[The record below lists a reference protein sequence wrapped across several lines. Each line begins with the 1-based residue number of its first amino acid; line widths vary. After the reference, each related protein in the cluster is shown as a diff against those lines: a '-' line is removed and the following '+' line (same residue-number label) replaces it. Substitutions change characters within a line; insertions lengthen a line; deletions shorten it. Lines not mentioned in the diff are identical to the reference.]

1 MTPRRAA
8 RHSLRGTTVAG
19 MKGFDGLWNAAV
31 EHIATERLG
40 DHLRGLDFPAAL
52 AILGVGQ
59 ARSSRPAP
67 ELLDEVAGQVGG
79 AEGQRLRHA
88 LEQLFV
94 GRKPPA
100 QAGSEDVL
108 LRALQVGGGLA
119 RPGLPVT
126 PEEAAQV
133 LELLRS
139 GEFFSD
145 AAGTTSAVL
154 QLTQQ
159 LPRALVRDIPRT
171 PSRLDELGEALVRDG
186 ADAFGHVSE
195 IAADLLDG
203 QLDRPPSPLTNTLRW
218 LYGNA
223 AATAVA
229 ETVRRIIG
237 RDNETARLAILIY
250 ARAHGIPLTPEGL
263 DALHDGPLD
272 SRDPDLGPAL
282 AAGVQALTSQRG
294 SEQGVIG
301 VLRRLRL

>member
-1 MTPRRAA
+1 
-8 RHSLRGTTVAG
+8 

-31 EHIATERLG
+31 DRIQGERLV
-40 DHLRGLDFPAAL
+40 DQLRALDFPAAL
-52 AILGVGQ
+52 AVLGVGQ
-59 ARSSRPAP
+59 TPSSGRLPD
-67 ELLDEVAGQVGG
+67 LLDQVAGQVGG
-79 AEGQRLRHA
+79 ADGERLRHA
-88 LEQLFV
+88 LQKLFV
-94 GRKPPA
+94 SRKPPA
-100 QAGSEDVL
+100 EAGQQDVL

-126 PEEAAQV
+126 PEEAAKV

-145 AAGTTSAVL
+145 AAGTTSAVV
-154 QLTQQ
+154 QLTHA
-159 LPRALVRDIPRT
+159 LPGALIRDIPRT

-186 ADAFGHVSE
+186 ADAFGHISQL
-195 IAADLLDG
+195 AADLLDG
-203 QLDRPPSPLTNTLRW
+203 HLDRPVSPLTNTLRW

-229 ETVRRIIG
+229 EAVQQIIA

-263 DALHDGPLD
+263 DALHDGPFNP
-272 SRDPDLGPAL
+272 RDPDLGPAL
-282 AAGVQALTSQRG
+282 AAGVQALAAQHG
-294 SEQGVIG
+294 GKQGVVG

>member
-1 MTPRRAA
+1 
-8 RHSLRGTTVAG
+8 

-31 EHIATERLG
+31 DRIQGEQLV
-40 DHLRGLDFPAAL
+40 DQLRALDFPAAL
-52 AILGVGQ
+52 AVLGVGQ
-59 ARSSRPAP
+59 ALSPGP
-67 ELLDEVAGQVGG
+67 PPDLLDQVATQVGG
-79 AEGQRLRHA
+79 SDGERLRHA
-88 LEQLFV
+88 LQQLFV
-94 GRKPPA
+94 ARKPPGEA
-100 QAGSEDVL
+100 RRQDVLIHALQAGG
-108 LRALQVGGGLA
+108 RIA

-126 PEEAAQV
+126 PEEAAKV
-133 LELLRS
+133 LELLGC

-145 AAGTTSAVL
+145 AAGTTSAVV
-154 QLTQQ
+154 QLTRE
-159 LPRALVRDIPRT
+159 LPGALLRDIPRT
-171 PSRLDELGEALVRDG
+171 PSRLGELGEALVRDG
-186 ADAFGHVSE
+186 ADAFGHVSQ

-229 ETVRRIIG
+229 ETVRRIIA

-263 DALHDGPLD
+263 DALHDGPLN

-282 AAGVQALTSQRG
+282 AAGVQALTAQRG
-294 SEQGVIG
+294 SELGVVG

>member
-1 MTPRRAA
+1 
-8 RHSLRGTTVAG
+8 

-31 EHIATERLG
+31 DRIQGQGLV
-40 DHLRGLDFPAAL
+40 DQLRALDFPAAL
-52 AILGVGQ
+52 AVLGVGQ
-59 ARSSRPAP
+59 APPSPEPLP
-67 ELLDEVAGQVGG
+67 ELLDQVAAQVGG
-79 AEGQRLRHA
+79 ADGERLRHA
-88 LEQLFV
+88 LQQLFV
-94 GRKPPA
+94 ARKPPG
-100 QAGSEDVL
+100 GSGSRDVL
-108 LRALQVGGGLA
+108 IRALQVGGGIA

-126 PEEAAQV
+126 PGEAAQV

-145 AAGTTSAVL
+145 AAGTTSAVV

-171 PSRLDELGEALVRDG
+171 PSRLDELGEALARDG
-186 ADAFGHVSE
+186 ADALGHISQL
-195 IAADLLDG
+195 AADLLDG

-229 ETVRRIIG
+229 ETVRRIIA

-263 DALHDGPLD
+263 DALHDGPLN
-272 SRDPDLGPAL
+272 SQDPDLGPAL
-282 AAGVQALTSQRG
+282 AAGVQALTAQRG
-294 SEQGVIG
+294 GEQGVVG

>member
-1 MTPRRAA
+1 M
-8 RHSLRGTTVAG
+8 
-19 MKGFDGLWNAAV
+19 
-31 EHIATERLG
+31 
-40 DHLRGLDFPAAL
+40 LD
-52 AILGVGQ
+52 
-59 ARSSRPAP
+59 
-67 ELLDEVAGQVGG
+67 
-79 AEGQRLRHA
+79 
-88 LEQLFV
+88 
-94 GRKPPA
+94 
-100 QAGSEDVL
+100 
-108 LRALQVGGGLA
+108 
-119 RPGLPVT
+119 
-126 PEEAAQV
+126 
-133 LELLRS
+133 LLRS

-154 QLTQQ
+154 QLTRQ

-171 PSRLDELGEALVRDG
+171 PSRLDELGEALARDG
-186 ADAFGHVSE
+186 ADAFGHISE

-218 LYGNA
+218 LYGHA

-229 ETVRRIIG
+229 ETVRRIIA

-272 SRDPDLGPAL
+272 SADPDLGPAL
-282 AAGVQALTSQRG
+282 AAGVRALTTQRG

>member
-1 MTPRRAA
+1 
-8 RHSLRGTTVAG
+8 

-31 EHIATERLG
+31 DRIQGGRLV
-40 DHLRGLDFPAAL
+40 DQLRALDFPAAL
-52 AILGVGQ
+52 AVLGVGQ
-59 ARSSRPAP
+59 APPSGPPP
-67 ELLDEVAGQVGG
+67 ELLEQVAGQVGG
-79 AEGQRLRHA
+79 ADGERLRHA

-94 GRKPPA
+94 TRKPPGE
-100 QAGSEDVL
+100 AGSPDVL
-108 LRALQVGGGLA
+108 IRALQVGGGIV

-126 PEEAAQV
+126 PEEAGQV

-145 AAGTTSAVL
+145 AAGTTSAVV

-159 LPRALVRDIPRT
+159 LPPALVRDIPRT

-186 ADAFGHVSE
+186 VDAFGHVSE
-195 IAADLLDG
+195 LAANLLDG

-229 ETVRRIIG
+229 ETVRRIIA

-263 DALHDGPLD
+263 DALHDGPLNPQ
-272 SRDPDLGPAL
+272 DPDLGPAL
-282 AAGVQALTSQRG
+282 AAGVQVLTAQRG
-294 SEQGVIG
+294 GEQGVVG

>member
-1 MTPRRAA
+1 
-8 RHSLRGTTVAG
+8 

-31 EHIATERLG
+31 DRIQGERLA
-40 DHLRGLDFPAAL
+40 DHLRALDFPAAVAL
-52 AILGVGQ
+52 LGVGQ
-59 ARSSRPAP
+59 APARAPGP
-67 ELLDEVAGQVGG
+67 ELLEQVGAQVGG
-79 AEGQRLRHA
+79 ADGERLRHA
-88 LEQLFV
+88 LHQLFV
-94 GRKPPA
+94 ARKPPGE
-100 QAGSEDVL
+100 AGSEDVL
-108 LRALQVGGGLA
+108 IRALQVGGAIA

-126 PEEAAQV
+126 PAEAAQV
-133 LELLRS
+133 LDLLRS
-139 GEFFSD
+139 GEFFDD

-154 QLTQQ
+154 QLTRQ

-186 ADAFGHVSE
+186 ADAVGHISE

-203 QLDRPPSPLTNTLRW
+203 QLDRPPSSLTNTLRW

-223 AATAVA
+223 AAAAVA

-237 RDNETARLAILIY
+237 RDNETARLAILLY

-272 SRDPDLGPAL
+272 TRDPDLGPAL
-282 AAGVQALTSQRG
+282 AAGVQVLTAARG
-294 SEQGVIG
+294 GEQGVIG